1 MPAAPATD
9 SLKSTYPNPRYAW
22 YVVSILTLAYLVSFL
37 DRQILAL
44 LVEPIRR
51 DLDISD
57 TQVSLLGNLAFGIFY
72 TVLGLPIGRAA
83 DRFSRRA
90 IIATGISIWCL
101 MTAACGL
108 ARNFLQLFLAR
119 VGVGVGEATLN
130 PAALSMISDMFPRAT
145 RGRALTFYNMGVSL
159 GVGVA
164 LIFGGQVIA
173 WVAGAPPVEIP
184 GIGELRA
191 WQTVF
196 LLVGLPGL
204 LVALLMLTVRE
215 PQRHDRLQV
224 RHADGRITEDLTISE
239 TVKYLRLR
247 WRTYLTLFLGM
258 SVVTIQGYN
267 YFFWVPSMFL
277 RTWHWTIPQISL
289 GYGLVTII
297 FGPLGI
303 LLSGWIAERLYRRG
317 YKDALMRTCLGGAIF
332 LLIPASILTP
342 LMPNGQLALAM
353 LAPLSIGGAMVTATG
368 AAGLQMITP
377 NQMRAQTTALYYFVI
392 NILGLLGPTVVG
404 LVTDY
409 GFGDD
414 GSLRWSLSIVCAGAS
429 VLGLTFLTANLPHY
443 RAGVL
448 EAESLSPPGPQVRMK
463 GTDDSLAN

>member
-1 MPAAPATD
+1 MNP
-9 SLKSTYPNPRYAW
+9 SYPSPRYAW
-22 YVVSILTLAYLVSFL
+22 YVVSILTIAYLVSFL

-57 TQVSLLGNLAFGIFY
+57 TQVSLLGNFAFGIFY

-83 DRFSRRA
+83 DRLSRRG
-90 IIATGISIWCL
+90 IITAGVTIWCL

-119 VGVGVGEATLN
+119 VGVGVGEAALN
-130 PAALSMISDMFPRAT
+130 PAALSMISDLFPRAN

-173 WVAGAPPVEIP
+173 WVASSPPVEIP

-204 LVALLMLTVRE
+204 VVALLMLTVRE
-215 PQRHDRLQV
+215 PARHDRLQV
-224 RHADGRITEDLTISE
+224 RQADGSVTEELTIRE
-239 TVKYLRLR
+239 TVNYLRER
-247 WRTYLTLFLGM
+247 WRTYLSLFIGM

-277 RTWHWTIPQISL
+277 RTWQWTIPEISL

-297 FGPLGI
+297 GGPIGI
-303 LLSGWIAERLYRRG
+303 LASGWIAERLYQQG

-342 LMPNGQLALAM
+342 LMPTGQLALAM
-353 LAPLSIGGAMVTATG
+353 LIPLSLGGAMVTATG
-368 AAGLQMITP
+368 AAALQIITP

-414 GSLRWSLSIVCAGAS
+414 GALRWSLSIVCAGAS
-429 VLGLTFLTANLPHY
+429 VLGLVFLTANLPLY
-443 RAGVL
+443 RASVN
-448 EAESLSPPGPQVRMK
+448 EAENWGSPPA
-463 GTDDSLAN
+463 SA

>member
-1 MPAAPATD
+1 MIPGMTEPQRDEDAG
-9 SLKSTYPNPRYAW
+9 YPNPRYAW
-22 YVVSILTLAYLVSFL
+22 YVVGILTVAYMLSFL

-44 LVEPIRR
+44 MVEPIRR
-51 DLDISD
+51 DLQISD

-83 DRFSRRA
+83 DRYSRRG
-90 IIATGISIWCL
+90 IIGAGIAIWCL

-108 ARNFLQLFLAR
+108 ARNFFQLFLAR
-119 VGVGVGEATLN
+119 VGVGVGEAALN
-130 PAALSMISDMFPRAT
+130 PAALSIISDYFPRKS

-184 GIGELRA
+184 GIGVLRA

-196 LLVGLPGL
+196 ILVGLPGL
-204 LVALLMLTVRE
+204 LVGLLMLTVRE
-215 PQRHDRLQV
+215 PVRRDRLRIQQ
-224 RHADGRITEDLTISE
+224 ADGRMTEEFSLRQTID
-239 TVKYLRLR
+239 YLRQR
-247 WRTYLTLFLGM
+247 WKTYLTLFLGM

-277 RTWHWTIPQISL
+277 RTWQWTIPQISL
-289 GYGLVTII
+289 AYGLITITC
-297 FGPLGI
+297 GPLGI
-303 LLSGWIAERLYRRG
+303 LLGGWIADRLYQRG
-317 YKDALMRTCLGGAIF
+317 HRDALMRTCLGGAIC
-332 LLIPASILTP
+332 LLIPGSVLAP
-342 LMPNGQLALAM
+342 LMPNASLALAM
-353 LAPLSIGGAMVTATG
+353 LVPVSVGGAMVTATG
-368 AAGLQMITP
+368 AAALQMITP

-392 NILGLLGPTVVG
+392 NILGLLGPTAVG

-414 GSLRWSLSIVCAGAS
+414 GALRWSLAIVCAAAS
-429 VLGLTFLTANLPHY
+429 VLGLVCLTANLPHY
-443 RAGVL
+443 RAGVR
-448 EAESLSPPGPQVRMK
+448 EAEGWGRV
-463 GTDDSLAN
+463 TA

>member
-1 MPAAPATD
+1 MTGRED
-9 SLKSTYPNPRYAW
+9 NEGYPNPRYAW
-22 YVVSILTLAYLVSFL
+22 YVVSVLTVAYLLSFL

-72 TVLGLPIGRAA
+72 TVLGLPLGRAA
-83 DRFSRRA
+83 DRLSRRG
-90 IIATGISIWCL
+90 IIAAGVATWCL
-101 MTAACGL
+101 MTASCGL
-108 ARNFLQLFLAR
+108 ARNFVQLFLAR
-119 VGVGVGEATLN
+119 VGVGVGEAALN
-130 PAALSMISDMFPRAT
+130 PAALSMISDYFPRRT

-173 WVAGAPPVEIP
+173 WVASAPPVTVP
-184 GIGELRA
+184 GIGELRS

-215 PQRHDRLQV
+215 PVRRDRLQV
-224 RHADGRITEDLTISE
+224 RLANGELAENLTVGQ
-239 TVKYLRLR
+239 TVAYLRQR
-247 WRTYLTLFLGM
+247 WRTYLTHFIGM

-277 RTWHWTIPQISL
+277 RTWQWTIPEISL
-289 GYGLVTII
+289 GYGLVTITG
-297 FGPLGI
+297 GPLGI
-303 LLSGWIAERLYRRG
+303 LLGGWIADRLYQRG
-317 YKDALMRTCLGGAIF
+317 YKDALMRTCLGGAIV

-342 LMPNGQLALAM
+342 LMPNGQLALA
-353 LAPLSIGGAMVTATG
+353 LLFPLSVGGAMVTATG
-368 AAGLQMITP
+368 AAALQMITP

-404 LVTDY
+404 LVTDR

-414 GSLRWSLSIVCAGAS
+414 GALRWSLSIVCAVAS
-429 VLGLTFLTANLPHY
+429 VLGLAFLSLHLPHY
-443 RAGVL
+443 RRSVI
-448 EAESLSPPGPQVRMK
+448 EAEGWRR
-463 GTDDSLAN
+463 